1 MVEVLIGGL
10 MDIENQQAADL
21 LRTRNLKEKDTALH
35 VAVKNGHF
43 DVAKLLMEKDAGLLD
58 LVNDANESPVF
69 LAVERGFL
77 NIAQHI
83 LQHFPSSP
91 CCGSNDMNALHAAV
105 IRAHKARMFEYR
117 APDLSLEKFRRLLSS
132 YLLHAGDQCI
142 NIGYRKGYQPTQMD
156 IMHLLLEKGGHGL
169 AGKKDVLGWTPL
181 HCAAHLGHLEA
192 TQLLLQNSSTRIA
205 YLQDNEGMS
214 ALHIAA
220 KQGRVNVM
228 EQIINHKPD
237 ACDLVDNRGWNPLH
251 VAIANTKLNAVR
263 FILKKPR
270 LESLINAVDNE
281 GNTPLHL
288 AAGRNKYSIITILV
302 NDIRVHKKTQNH
314 NFQKP
319 IDLIRTNPNIGEL
332 FKSVIAM
339 KLEKQDGRPSLH
351 SIVHKGEYE
360 KHIKKDIIINRVGSN
375 RYKDHDH
382 TSKEVGYDQ
391 DKDMKAHRLKNIS
404 NIHLL
409 VASLIATVTFT
420 AGFTVPGGYEQNESP
435 RKGLALLSNKTSF
448 QLFVIAD
455 SIAFYFSSAS
465 VFLQFCGALE
475 HNYHLLLRFTR
486 VAATLTYI
494 SSLGMVVAFTSAMH
508 AVMPSSSMLAYY
520 TFVSGICCV
529 FAYIFGFL

>member
-1 MVEVLIGGL
+1 
-10 MDIENQQAADL
+10 
-21 LRTRNLKEKDTALH
+21 
-35 VAVKNGHF
+35 
-43 DVAKLLMEKDAGLLD
+43 
-58 LVNDANESPVF
+58 
-69 LAVERGFL
+69 
-77 NIAQHI
+77 
-83 LQHFPSSP
+83 
-91 CCGSNDMNALHAAV
+91 
-105 IRAHKARMFEYR
+105 
-117 APDLSLEKFRRLLSS
+117 
-132 YLLHAGDQCI
+132 
-142 NIGYRKGYQPTQMD
+142 
-156 IMHLLLEKGGHGL
+156 
-169 AGKKDVLGWTPL
+169 
-181 HCAAHLGHLEA
+181 
-192 TQLLLQNSSTRIA
+192 
-205 YLQDNEGMS
+205 
-214 ALHIAA
+214 
-220 KQGRVNVM
+220 
-228 EQIINHKPD
+228 
-237 ACDLVDNRGWNPLH
+237 
-251 VAIANTKLNAVR
+251 
-263 FILKKPR
+263 
-270 LESLINAVDNE
+270 
-281 GNTPLHL
+281 
-288 AAGRNKYSIITILV
+288 
-302 NDIRVHKKTQNH
+302 
-314 NFQKP
+314 
-319 IDLIRTNPNIGEL
+319 
-332 FKSVIAM
+332 M

-508 AVMPSSSMLAYY
+508 AHLDSPDNKPDFPWEFSEANKEKVGGSEEAYLAANHYYFLWARAQYIVVEQEMVRFSTMESSFGTCQAKDRNLVAGAAKEVGLKCLV
-520 TFVSGICCV
+520 TFQTQTM
-529 FAYIFGFL
+529 